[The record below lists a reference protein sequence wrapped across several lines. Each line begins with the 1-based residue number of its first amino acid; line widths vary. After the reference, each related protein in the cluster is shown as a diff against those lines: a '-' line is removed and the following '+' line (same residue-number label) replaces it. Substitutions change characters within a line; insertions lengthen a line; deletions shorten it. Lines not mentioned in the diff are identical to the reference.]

1 MAEKLP
7 SQTRKPQKI
16 RVCTVCKE
24 HVKDKMYRSLVSEPS
39 EPYRKYITE
48 IGIPATGHL
57 CYPCVSKLN
66 RLVKIDRD
74 LSTLLDKLKQKRVHL
89 MCELKML
96 STGMDHVDANF
107 TSNILGM
114 TPKLESPPPK
124 KKKDEDEISTAHF
137 SRILPKKQPVLVIQN
152 PVPKLPQTVALGNAP
167 VIVQAVQGPDSGCVP
182 RTGKAKTQQVSHLPL
197 QPTRPGVG
205 LVSLLGKQ
213 KTRPVTHSP
222 TQPSKPGVSSVLHT
236 GKPDT
241 RQVSHQPLQPITSMI
256 RELPKILPR
265 PFQATFDSGSSES
278 GSGENGVSLPSTA
291 VSNVIVQTGVP
302 VSFHMSTVPSGAIV
316 DPGTQGAE
324 TAVRGALVARLVHG
338 GCSDVVKVL
347 STDDQSDQ
355 QGLPLIKNEPGDHS
369 FENMNSSQEYNMRE
383 EVCLKNGFE
392 RIVTES
398 GDEYSIVK
406 QEFSDSE
413 SSDTDVPMFGIE
425 SSGGTDG
432 DKSFPQSIVVKPE
445 PQAGLHMLDEH
456 VSTHN
461 VASHQEHV
469 KHGSVTSDSG
479 MSISQS
485 VTIKQEPNSSFDTP
499 EEHVPV
505 GCLDNCEKHGSVTS
519 DSGVSISQ
527 SVVIKQ
533 EPHSDFD
540 PPKGHISA
548 GDLDNCNERV
558 KCDSDEVDTDL
569 SSSQCDVSI
578 KKEPPDHTDTLKNV
592 TCADNVADIFPES
605 VSEHFVKY
613 EVT

>member
-1 MAEKLP
+1 M
-7 SQTRKPQKI
+7 
-16 RVCTVCKE
+16 
-24 HVKDKMYRSLVSEPS
+24 
-39 EPYRKYITE
+39 
-48 IGIPATGHL
+48 
-57 CYPCVSKLN
+57 
-66 RLVKIDRD
+66 
-74 LSTLLDKLKQKRVHL
+74 
-89 MCELKML
+89 
-96 STGMDHVDANF
+96 
-107 TSNILGM
+107 
-114 TPKLESPPPK
+114 
-124 KKKDEDEISTAHF
+124 
-137 SRILPKKQPVLVIQN
+137 
-152 PVPKLPQTVALGNAP
+152 PKLPQTVALGNSP
-167 VIVQAVQGPDSGCVP
+167 VIVQAVPGPDSGCVP

-197 QPTRPGVG
+197 QPRSGVG

-236 GKPDT
+236 GKPNT
-241 RQVSHQPLQPITSMI
+241 HQVSHQPLQPITSMV

-302 VSFHMSTVPSGAIV
+302 VSFHMSTVPSGGIV
-316 DPGTQGAE
+316 DPGAQGPE

-347 STDDQSDQ
+347 STDDQIDQ
-355 QGLPLIKNEPGDHS
+355 QGLPLIKNEPGNHS

-413 SSDTDVPMFGIE
+413 SSDTDVPMSGIE

-432 DKSFPQSIVVKPE
+432 DKSLTQSIVVKPE
-445 PQAGLHMLDEH
+445 PQAGLHMVDEH
-456 VSTHN
+456 VSTHD

-469 KHGSVTSDSG
+469 KHGSVTRVSG
-479 MSISQS
+479 VSISHS
-485 VTIKQEPNSSFDTP
+485 VTIKQEPNSGFDTP
-499 EEHVPV
+499 EEHVPL
-505 GCLDNCEKHGSVTS
+505 GCLDNCEKHVKHGSVTS

-533 EPHSDFD
+533 EPHSHFD
-540 PPKGHISA
+540 PPNGHIST
-548 GDLDNCNERV
+548 GDLDNCNEQV
-558 KCDSDEVDTDL
+558 KRDSDEVDTDL
-569 SSSQCDVSI
+569 SSSPCDVSI
-578 KKEPPDHTDTLKNV
+578 KKEPPDHTHTLKNV
-592 TCADNVADIFPES
+592 TCANNVADISLES
-605 VSEHFVKY
+605 ISEHIVKY